1 MPVNRLIRETPLSG
15 RNSACTLQRHRSAWK
30 LETDMTDVINFEAL
44 EGIGLSAAMQ
54 AQLACGVADPAARPM
69 RLVEVQRE
77 HLLLHDG
84 QATQRGQASAGLLRD
99 LRSQDEALVVG
110 DWVLARPQDGGGWLV
125 VCRLLPQH
133 QITRRLARRNSLR
146 DMDSQAGGQ
155 RQALVSNVDT
165 ALLVMGLD
173 ADFNLRR
180 LERYLAL
187 AQLAGVAAVL
197 VLSKADTVL
206 PALQA
211 QRLAQ
216 ARAVLPPGMAALALD
231 LRQPAAAAHLA
242 PWLQRGQ
249 TLVLLG
255 SSGAGKTT
263 LANTLGAAMPPL
275 LPPLL
280 ATSTRLDD
288 AASAPGP
295 GQTGPVRAADSRG
308 RHTTT
313 VRSLQPLPGGAC
325 LIDTPGLRALRLDLA
340 DANSLAEAFG
350 DVSHWATLCRFRD
363 CQHRLEPGCAVREQ
377 LPQARLHNF
386 HKLLRE
392 AGRDGLSLHERRAE
406 LARWKARSRDAELR
420 LRAKREAD
428 G

>member
-1 MPVNRLIRETPLSG
+1 
-15 RNSACTLQRHRSAWK
+15 
-30 LETDMTDVINFEAL
+30 MTDLINFEAL
-44 EGIGLSAAMQ
+44 ECIGLSAAMH
-54 AQLACGVADPAARPM
+54 AQLACGVADPTARPM
-69 RLVEVQRE
+69 RLVEVQRN

-84 QATQRGQASAGLLRD
+84 LEPRRGQASPGLMRD
-99 LRSQDEALVVG
+99 LQRQDEALVVG
-110 DWVLARPQDGGGWLV
+110 DWVLARPQDGAGGWLV

-146 DMDSQAGGQ
+146 DLDSPADGP

-187 AQLAGVAAVL
+187 VQLAGVSAVL

-206 PALQA
+206 PVQQA

-216 ARAVLPPGMAALALD
+216 ARAVLPLGMAALALD
-231 LRQPAAAAHLA
+231 LRRPAAAEHLA
-242 PWLQRGQ
+242 PWLRRGQ

-263 LANTLGAAMPPL
+263 LANTLGTAVSAR
-275 LPPLL
+275 LPPLPGTL
-280 ATSTRLDD
+280 LRPDC

-295 GQTGPVRAADSRG
+295 GQTGPVRMADRRG

-313 VRSLQPLPGGAC
+313 VRSLRPLPGGAC

-340 DANSLAEAFG
+340 DAHSLAEAFG
-350 DVSHWATLCRFRD
+350 DVARWATLCRFRD
-363 CQHRLEPGCAVREQ
+363 CQHRLEPGCVVREQ
-377 LPQARLHNF
+377 LPQARLRNF

-392 AGRDGLSLHERRAE
+392 SGRDGLSLAERQAE
-406 LARWKARSRDAELR
+406 SARWKARSRDAELR
-420 LRAKREAD
+420 LRAKREA
-428 G
+428 GNRHGQP